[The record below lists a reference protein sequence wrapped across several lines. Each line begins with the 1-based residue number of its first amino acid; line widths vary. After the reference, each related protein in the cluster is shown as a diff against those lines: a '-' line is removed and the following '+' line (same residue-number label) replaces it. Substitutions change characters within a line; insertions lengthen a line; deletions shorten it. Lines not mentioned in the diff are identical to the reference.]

1 MKVREGKDKILL
13 NEGKNMEAK
22 LKKILVIEDDPDEL
36 VSLTQILRRAGYITI
51 GVPTGEEG
59 LEKFKEE
66 KPDLVILDVMLPG
79 IDGWEVLRRIKSGI
93 RSRKVPVIML
103 TGKSEDE
110 DKIRGYEFGA
120 DFYVTKPYNIHKLLP
135 IIRGIITGK

>member
-1 MKVREGKDKILL
+1 MVCYNLKERKMVEI
-13 NEGKNMEAK
+13 
-22 LKKILVIEDDPDEL
+22 KKILVIEDDPEEREFL
-36 VSLTQILRRAGYITI
+36 IQALKKSGYIVY
-51 GVPTGEEG
+51 GAQTGEEG
-59 LEKFKEE
+59 LNIFKKV
-66 KPDLVILDVMLPG
+66 KPDLVLLDVVLPG

>member
-1 MKVREGKDKILL
+1 
-13 NEGKNMEAK
+13 MEAK
-22 LKKILVIEDDPDEL
+22 LKKILIIEDDPDEL
-36 VSLTQILRRAGYITI
+36 VSLSQILKRSGYITI
-51 GVPTGEEG
+51 GAPTGEEG
-59 LEKFKEE
+59 LKKFKEK

-93 RSRKVPVIML
+93 KSRKVPVIML

-120 DFYVTKPYNIHKLLP
+120 DFYVAKPYNVNTLLP
-135 IIRGIITGK
+135 IIREIITSK